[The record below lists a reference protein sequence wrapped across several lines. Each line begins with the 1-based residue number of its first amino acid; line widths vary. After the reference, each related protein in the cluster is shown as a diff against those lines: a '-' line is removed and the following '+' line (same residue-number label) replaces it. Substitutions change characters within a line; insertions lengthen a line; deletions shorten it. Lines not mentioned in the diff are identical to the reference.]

1 LLVLSGKNKIGIT
14 ETILRDAHQSLMA
27 TRMRRNHM
35 LEVAEQIDSVGYHSL
50 EAWGGATF
58 DASLRY
64 LKESPWETLRKLRER
79 ITKTPLQMLLR
90 GQNLLAYRN
99 YPDDVVE
106 AFVRHSVENGI
117 KIVRVFDALNDVR
130 NMELSIKTAKQAG
143 AHAQGTIVY
152 TISPVHNLDYYVR
165 VGKAL
170 KEMGAD
176 SICIKDM
183 AGLITPTAA
192 YNLTKRLK
200 AEVGLPVQLH
210 SHYTS
215 GLAGMA
221 YFKAAEAGVDVIDTA
236 LSALAFGSSQPAT
249 ETMVAALK
257 ETEYDTGLDLG
268 QLKALNQYFKEIKKE
283 YGEVVAPL
291 RMDPEVLSYQIPGGM
306 LSNLR
311 SQLMEQGMVDKI
323 EEVFA
328 EVPRVRQ
335 ELGYPPLVTPMSQIV
350 GTQSVFNV
358 VTGQRY
364 GILSK
369 EVKDYVK
376 GLYGQPPG
384 EISEEIKSRI
394 VNDGEVVTCR
404 PADLLEPGLPTATDE
419 LKKLGYSHVSEEEVL
434 AYIMFPEQTKA
445 YLNGNA

>member
-1 LLVLSGKNKIGIT
+1 MSGKNKIGIT

-404 PADLLEPGLPTATDE
+404 PADLLKPGLPTATDE

>member
-90 GQNLLAYRN
+90 SQNLLAYRN

-404 PADLLEPGLPTATDE
+404 PADLLKPGLPTATDE

>member
-1 LLVLSGKNKIGIT
+1 MSGKSRVKIT

-27 TRMRRNHM
+27 TRMRRDNM
-35 LEVAEQIDSVGYHSL
+35 LTIAEKLDKVGYHSL

-64 LKESPWETLRKLRER
+64 LKENPWETLRQLRER

-106 AFVRHSVENGI
+106 AFVRHAVKNGI
-117 KIVRVFDALNDVR
+117 RIVRIFDALNDVR
-130 NMELSIKTAKQAG
+130 NMELSIEVTKDAG

-152 TISPVHNLDYYVR
+152 TISPVHNEDYYVQ
-165 VGKAL
+165 VAKKL

-183 AGLITPTAA
+183 AGLISPVTA

-200 AEVGLPVQLH
+200 KEVGLPVQLH

-215 GLAGMA
+215 GMAGMA

-249 ETMVAALK
+249 ETMVSALA
-257 ETEYDTGLDLG
+257 ETDRDTGLDLEL
-268 QLKALNQYFKEIKKE
+268 LKDINQYFKGIIKE
-283 YGEVVAPL
+283 YGDVVAPI

-323 EEVFA
+323 EAVFQ
-328 EVPRVRQ
+328 EVPRVRA

-350 GTQSVFNV
+350 GTQSVFNI

-364 GILSK
+364 AILSK

-384 EISEEIKSRI
+384 PIDEEIKKRI
-394 VNDGEVVTCR
+394 LGDDEPVTCR
-404 PADLLEPGLPTATDE
+404 PADLLEPGLPKAFDE
-419 LKKLGYSHVSEEEVL
+419 LKEAGFSNVSEEEAL

-445 YLNGNA
+445 YLGSR

>member
-1 LLVLSGKNKIGIT
+1 
-14 ETILRDAHQSLMA
+14 MA

-90 GQNLLAYRN
+90 SQNLLAYRN

-404 PADLLEPGLPTATDE
+404 PADLLKPGLPTATDE

>member
-1 LLVLSGKNKIGIT
+1 MSGKNKIGIT